1 MIGDPNTQAQWEH
14 LFPAPIP
21 CLKFCGFAEALGI
34 WVSSTV
40 QLSQSPNPPIPS
52 TLKPTYV
59 VGRQRKLGE
68 PQGTVFSLDKRHEIF
83 TKRWLP
89 QHRNHTM
96 QHLQSKG
103 GGGRNARPHNHVAMQ
118 RVATQRALMQ
128 QEQAPKGVLKLRP
141 RSRDYEPR
149 TRRPIEGHRS
159 ALHVSTHRSAPCI
172 MQRAQGDATIA
183 MQRAATRGGS
193 WGVENTARVTT

>member
-1 MIGDPNTQAQWEH
+1 
-14 LFPAPIP
+14 
-21 CLKFCGFAEALGI
+21 
-34 WVSSTV
+34 
-40 QLSQSPNPPIPS
+40 
-52 TLKPTYV
+52 
-59 VGRQRKLGE
+59 
-68 PQGTVFSLDKRHEIF
+68 
-83 TKRWLP
+83 
-89 QHRNHTM
+89 M

-183 MQRAATRGGS
+183 MQRAATRGG
-193 WGVENTARVTT
+193 VEELRTQHASQLNGPRSAQRAASHRHPGGALSS